1 MFIFRIKSVFSESR
15 FSGLDKLSLNVFEGK
30 RFFFRLFLLG
40 DKLMDIVKFIGDKK
54 IKIGCLLFFSIFKK
68 NKGVDI
74 FL

>member
-1 MFIFRIKSVFSESR
+1 MFIFRIKSVFSELC

-54 IKIGCLLFFSIFKK
+54 IKIGRLLFFSIFKK

>member
-1 MFIFRIKSVFSESR
+1 MFIFRIKLVFSELC

>member
-15 FSGLDKLSLNVFEGK
+15 FSCLDKLSLNVFEGK

-54 IKIGCLLFFSIFKK
+54 IKIGRLLFFSIFKK